1 MSIGGEVTPYQ
12 TPRTKKADGG
22 SPPSV
27 KNPFFNP
34 KTKKMNSYRIISGA
48 FTTGEGAQ
56 GNFSGYTALG
66 KRIHIFK
73 RQMEALGYTADNA
86 PTAEDFPLFVIAEE
100 KLIPKLDKNRQP
112 LTDPTT
118 GEQLTSVRLTATAVF
133 KNKEEIVDACVEES
147 TLGAEIKDSIA
158 KAASSKGLT
167 QEVVNQLVAAF

>member
-1 MSIGGEVTPYQ
+1 MGGEVTPYQ

-34 KTKKMNSYRIISGA
+34 KTKKMNSYRIISGT
-48 FTTGEGAQ
+48 FTAA

-66 KRIHIFK
+66 KRIHLFK
-73 RQMEALGYTADNA
+73 RQMQSLGWSADS
-86 PTAEDFPLFVIAEE
+86 EVKFPFYAIAEE
-100 KLIPKLDKNRQP
+100 KTIGKLDANRQP
-112 LTDPTT
+112 VLDEQGNPVTDT
-118 GEQLTSVRLTATAVF
+118 RLTATAVF
-133 KNKEEIVDACVEES
+133 DSKDAITEACVEES